1 MDDFDICARGRN
13 MREAQVSV
21 FACPGEGAV
30 TLRVDDLARPE
41 FWLELTLSADDLRRL
56 LALAVVQ
63 EAPAL

>member
-1 MDDFDICARGRN
+1 MNDLDICARGRD

-21 FACPGEGAV
+21 SACPGEGAV
-30 TLRVDDLARPE
+30 TLRVDDGARPE

-56 LALAVVQ
+56 LDLAVAQ